1 MNNAERTTGGQKV
14 PVVLVTKV
22 EAGSASFRIGLRAG
36 DVIIG
41 ANNKRVG
48 NVTELVTALRGNE
61 KMVLN
66 ILRGDFQL
74 TISVR

>member
-1 MNNAERTTGGQKV
+1 
-14 PVVLVTKV
+14 VVYVSKV
-22 EAGSASFRIGLRAG
+22 EPGSAAFRLGLRVG

-48 NVTELVTALRGNE
+48 TVVELVAALRGNE
-61 KMVLN
+61 RMSLN